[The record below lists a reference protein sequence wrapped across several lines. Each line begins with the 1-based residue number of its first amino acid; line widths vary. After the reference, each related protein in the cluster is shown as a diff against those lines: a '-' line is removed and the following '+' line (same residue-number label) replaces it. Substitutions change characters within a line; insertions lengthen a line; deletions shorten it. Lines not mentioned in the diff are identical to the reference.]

1 MPLEMW
7 QDEDLLDRSCL
18 GENSG
23 GLGRGPQVA
32 VFKFGH
38 SEFRKRAQYTLRIQS
53 YLLRYGDWRHCY
65 LGLERVLGSLGIKVD
80 RKERNG
86 AP

>member
-38 SEFRKRAQYTLRIQS
+38 SEFRKRGTIYPEDPVVPSQVR
-53 YLLRYGDWRHCY
+53 
-65 LGLERVLGSLGIKVD
+65 
-80 RKERNG
+80 
-86 AP
+86 